1 MGKLLKEASRELSN
15 CSKSF
20 EIVIID
26 DSSTDGTLGK
36 IRGFKKRS
44 RKANLR
50 LVIRKERGIGGALKR
65 GLREAKGKFVIIMDA
80 DYSHDPRDLP
90 RFAKALRGC
99 DCVIGSRFLPGGGL
113 EIPLHRQF
121 MSRTANL
128 FASIVLGTGLTE
140 HTTSYRAF
148 KKSLLEGVDL
158 DKEISNGYSAFVEL
172 LWLLK
177 KKGAKFREIPIVF
190 GKRLSGE
197 SKLSTVTESIK
208 WMGKVV
214 RLRVKG

>member
-1 MGKLLKEASRELSN
+1 
-15 CSKSF
+15 
-20 EIVIID
+20 
-26 DSSTDGTLGK
+26 
-36 IRGFKKRS
+36 
-44 RKANLR
+44 
-50 LVIRKERGIGGALKR
+50 
-65 GLREAKGKFVIIMDA
+65 
-80 DYSHDPRDLP
+80 
-90 RFAKALRGC
+90 
-99 DCVIGSRFLPGGGL
+99 
-113 EIPLHRQF
+113 
-121 MSRTANL
+121 
-128 FASIVLGTGLTE
+128 
-140 HTTSYRAF
+140 
-148 KKSLLEGVDL
+148 LEGVDL